1 MQRRRAVLRGI
12 GAGGACAATLTV
24 GSGSALAGVLTG
36 ECDPDLSTPHADTAE
51 HFDTTWFG
59 SVFRAD
65 DETVTSYDTGGE
77 FPWDPAELVVH
88 VHGWLNDY
96 DCGVGA
102 VELARNAYAETSSTA
117 TVTGLAWDSEYSWW
131 NAQEIADGNG
141 PKLAQ
146 LLVDLAAE
154 NPGTTVR
161 LQGHSLGARV
171 VCEAVQSLADWGETD
186 IVETVVLLAGA
197 VVDGAVSLEGEYGPA
212 LEQAVGGVENFWD
225 ADDAVLNW
233 AFGAAEFSNA
243 IGNSGVDGTPPANYT
258 DHEVTGE
265 VPGHSSE
272 NYLDAAFLESSV
284 LPTVE

>member
-1 MQRRRAVLRGI
+1 MQSRRAVLRGI
-12 GAGGACAATLTV
+12 SAGGACAATLAV
-24 GSGSALAGVLTG
+24 GAEPGLAGDLTG
-36 ECDPDLSTPHADTAE
+36 GCDPDLSTPHADTAD

-65 DETVTSYDTGGE
+65 EETATSYDTGGE
-77 FPWDPAELVVH
+77 FPWDAAELVVH

-96 DCGVGA
+96 DCGVRA
-102 VELARNAYAETSSTA
+102 VELARDAYADTSSPA
-117 TVTGLAWDSEYSWW
+117 TVTGLAWDSEYLWW

-154 NPGTTVR
+154 KPNATVR

-171 VCEAVQSLADWGETD
+171 VCETVQALAAWGETD
-186 IVETVVLLAGA
+186 IVETVVFLAGA
-197 VVDGAVSLEGEYGPA
+197 VTDGAVSLDGEYGPA
-212 LEQAVGGVENFWD
+212 LEQAVSSVENFWD

-233 AFGAAEFSNA
+233 AFGAAEFSDA

-272 NYLDAAFLESSV
+272 NYLDAAFIESFV
-284 LPTVE
+284 LPAVE